1 MFQASYGN
9 QYLLTGKKALF
20 FQQIDFPAETENV
33 LCLIRDELR
42 N

>member
-1 MFQASYGN
+1 MFQASYRN
-9 QYLLTGKKALF
+9 QTCLLEKKYSF
-20 FQQIDFPAETENV
+20 FQQIDFPAETENI